1 MTREYIGGPPNMD
14 PYADL
19 IDSPRRAARAFRE
32 QRVALSHPIRADRI
46 RAVKRIDR
54 RKRVGAF
61 FGRRIVGAFA
71 FIVIVLLAIAAGLM
85 AVRFLG
91 AS

>member
-1 MTREYIGGPPNMD
+1 MD

-19 IDSPRRAARAFRE
+19 IDSPRRAARAARE
-32 QRVALSHPIRADRI
+32 QRIALSNPIRVERI
-46 RAVKRIDR
+46 RAVRRIDR

-71 FIVIVLLAIAAGLM
+71 FIVIVLCAIAAGLI
-85 AVRFLG
+85 AVKFLG